1 MSKLNIKTGDT
12 VLVIAGKDN
21 GKVSTVK
28 SVAPKS
34 HKIVVDGV
42 NILTKAKKA
51 RRADEKSEIVKV
63 EGPIEISNV
72 MVVCPT
78 CNKATRVARQNVDG
92 KSVRICKKCGASL
105 DVEKKAKKTAKKAV
119 KAEKVEEVAPKATK
133 AKATK
138 STKTT
143 TTKKAPVKATKSADA
158 KSTKTTAAKKTS
170 TKKVAKETEGDK

>member
-28 SVAPKS
+28 SVSPKT
-34 HKIVVDGV
+34 HKVVVEGV
-42 NILTKAKKA
+42 NILTKTKKA

-78 CNKATRVARQNVDG
+78 CNKATRVARQNDG

-119 KAEKVEEVAPKATK
+119 KAEKVEEVAPKAK
-133 AKATK
+133 K
-138 STKTT
+138 STKT
-143 TTKKAPVKATKSADA
+143 TTKKAPVDATK
-158 KSTKTTAAKKTS
+158 TAAKKTS

>member
-1 MSKLNIKTGDT
+1 MKVKKNDNVVVLTGKDKKKTGK
-12 VLVIAGKDN
+12 VLAVMPKAN
-21 GKVSTVK
+21 KV
-28 SVAPKS
+28 
-34 HKIVVDGV
+34 VVEGV
-42 NILTKAKKA
+42 NILTKTKKA

-78 CNKATRVARQNVDG
+78 CNKATRVARQNDG

-119 KAEKVEEVAPKATK
+119 KAEKVEEVAPKAK
-133 AKATK
+133 K
-138 STKTT
+138 STKT
-143 TTKKAPVKATKSADA
+143 TTKKAPVDATK
-158 KSTKTTAAKKTS
+158 TAAKKTS

>member
-12 VLVIAGKDN
+12 VLVTAGKDN

-28 SVAPKS
+28 SVSPKT
-34 HKIVVDGV
+34 KKVIVDGV
-42 NILTKAKKA
+42 NILTKTKKA
-51 RRADEKSEIVKV
+51 RRADEKSEIIKV
-63 EGPIEISNV
+63 EGPIDISNV

-78 CNKATRVARQNVDG
+78 CNKATRVARQNDG

-105 DVEKKAKKTAKKAV
+105 DVEKKAKKTAAKKAV
-119 KAEKVEEVAPKATK
+119 KAEKVEEAAP
-133 AKATK
+133 KATK
-138 STKTT
+138 STKT